1 MFQISHTPIQPQVC
15 QADMA
20 HSAAGGYVSFEGW
33 VRDHNEGKTVVALAY
48 EAYESLAQ
56 KEGLLILEEA
66 KHQFEIIDAHC
77 VHRVGALG
85 IGDLA
90 VWVGVTSAHRQA
102 AFEACEY
109 VINQVKHRLPI
120 WKKETY
126 ADGDSGWIN
135 CQQCA
140 GAVHTPKTEP
150 ALCEQDFYARQI
162 QLPEMGASGQA
173 KLKAS
178 KVLVVG
184 AGGLGSSA
192 LQCLAAAGIGT
203 LGICDFDQIEISNLH
218 RQMLYRIAD
227 LGSSKAE
234 AAARHLRQLNPFI
247 QINAQVLQ
255 LTENNAASLMQ
266 PYDWVLDCTDN
277 FEAKYALND
286 AAVLANKPLIQ
297 ASIYQ
302 YEGQMSFYQPNDREA
317 PCLRCL
323 WPEPPLP
330 GDFSTCSV
338 AGVLGATASYFGT
351 LQAMQLIQQVLVLP
365 GRLQSNELLTVDMLN
380 HTMHR
385 FKRIRN
391 AHCVLCGEAEHVPFQ
406 STLSK
411 DEYVIDRDQLSS
423 ELLKDLILVD
433 LCEDMERSPASLVL
447 GSWHIPYSQ
456 FLAQPPVLNPDKK
469 YLLFCPAGGRSLYL
483 TKMMRRQGAL
493 QVYSLSGGL
502 SSLES
507 YYCEVGV
514 V

>member
-1 MFQISHTPIQPQVC
+1 MFQISHTPIQPQFC
-15 QADMA
+15 QGEMT

-33 VRDHNEGKTVVALAY
+33 VRDHNEGKSVVNLEY
-48 EAYESLAQ
+48 EAYEALAET
-56 KEGLLILEEA
+56 EGLRILEEA
-66 KHQFEIIDAHC
+66 KQQFEIMDAHC

-126 ADGDSGWIN
+126 TNGDSGWVN

-140 GAVHTPKTEP
+140 DAIHSTKAEVT
-150 ALCEQDFYARQI
+150 LCEQDFYARQI
-162 QLPEMGASGQA
+162 QLAEIGVSGQA

-184 AGGLGSSA
+184 AGGLGSAA

-203 LGICDFDQIEISNLH
+203 LGICDFDQVEISNLH
-218 RQMLYRIAD
+218 RQMLYRTED

-234 AAARHLRQLNPFI
+234 AAAQHLRQLNPFI
-247 QINAQVLQ
+247 QINAQVTQ
-255 LTENNAASLMQ
+255 LTESNAVSLME

-286 AAVLANKPLIQ
+286 AAVLTNKPLIQ

-302 YEGQMSFYQPNDREA
+302 YEGQINIYQPNESHA

-323 WPEPPLP
+323 WPEPPNA
-330 GDFSTCSV
+330 GDFATCSV

-351 LQAMQLIQQVLVLP
+351 LQAMQLIQQVLELP
-365 GRLQSNELLTVDMLN
+365 GRLQSNELLTVDILS

-385 FKRIRN
+385 FQRSRN
-391 AHCVLCGEAEHVPFQ
+391 AHCALCGDAKSESTQHFISKNDTIISLEQISREAFEEFM
-406 STLSK
+406 
-411 DEYVIDRDQLSS
+411 
-423 ELLKDLILVD
+423 LID
-433 LCEDMERSPASLVL
+433 LCEDAERNPVSLAL
-447 GSWHIPYSQ
+447 GAWHVPYSQ
-456 FLAQPPVLNPDKK
+456 FLAQPPALNSDKK

-483 TKMMRRQGAL
+483 AKLLRRQGVS
-493 QVYSLSGGL
+493 QVYSLAGGL
-502 SSLES
+502 SSLEN
-507 YYCEVGV
+507 YYCQAGV
-514 V
+514 I